1 MNNDHSLYWNFGCFV
16 LSVLYTLFDVTIVS
30 LERFF
35 FPPSISMQR
44 DLTVVLPKPRRRLS
58 ISQDVISALVNNM
71 HYLSMVP
78 AILRCSKF
86 SLGSEIGCFPLYY
99 PLRRR
104 SDFYI
109 MAMSDIS
116 LLSLSFRSA
125 ILLLLYSI
133 CKYVYR
139 LTLHPLSKFP
149 GPKWAAVSNL
159 YGGYFDLVT
168 DQSYVEKI
176 RKLHEQYGPIVRAW
190 PNQLHIYD
198 MDAFNQIFKIG
209 TKFDK
214 DLSFYTN
221 PALPGTLLN
230 IPDTKSAMAR
240 KSMYS
245 PAFSKEAIRRA
256 ETSIHS
262 TLSKFL
268 NILQEAAQE
277 TKVVDLSMGF
287 RCLTADTSMNF
298 IYQDPLGVLDSPNF
312 QAPFIRAMEEFGRNS
327 QYVFYFPKVFGT
339 IARFMEMMPT
349 RFVEKFMEPL
359 ALTQWCVSVCRKR
372 IVDLQTRSGSG
383 HPPTMFDAALNPD
396 TEKGHFTPST
406 TELTSDAFLMLLAGT
421 DTTAASLT
429 VAVFGVLSNPHFMNK
444 LRAELRGAMPTV
456 TATADWASLEKLP
469 YLSKRGVVKES
480 FRMSYGAPGRL
491 PRVVPSTGAIFCG
504 QSIPPGTVV
513 SCSNYLFNNN
523 PAVFTDPFTFSPE
536 RWLATDVTELE
547 KNMTS
552 FSRGSRSCPGMNL
565 AYAELYL
572 VVAHLFRLF
581 DMELFETSEWDME
594 WKDFFTTVF
603 RGHLKVKVGVAKD

>member
-1 MNNDHSLYWNFGCFV
+1 
-16 LSVLYTLFDVTIVS
+16 
-30 LERFF
+30 
-35 FPPSISMQR
+35 
-44 DLTVVLPKPRRRLS
+44 
-58 ISQDVISALVNNM
+58 
-71 HYLSMVP
+71 MVP
-78 AILRCSKF
+78 AILHCRIFPLDSGSRCF
-86 SLGSEIGCFPLYY
+86 SLYY

-104 SDFYI
+104 SGYCI
-109 MAMSDIS
+109 MAMGDIS
-116 LLSLSFRSA
+116 LLSLSLRSV
-125 ILLLLYSI
+125 ILLFVYSI

-149 GPKWAAVSNL
+149 GPKYAAVSNL

-245 PAFSKEAIRRA
+245 PVFSKEAVRRA

-327 QYVFYFPKVFGT
+327 QYIFYFPKVFRT
-339 IARFMEMMPT
+339 IARAMEMMPT
-349 RFVEKFMEPL
+349 KFVEKYMEPL
-359 ALTQWCVSVCRKR
+359 ALTQWCVSVSSNISCYLLPSRLIRGIQVCRKR

-421 DTTAASLT
+421 DTTAAALT
-429 VAVFGVLSNPHFMNK
+429 VAVFGVLRNPHSMNK
-444 LRAELRGAMPTV
+444 LTAELRGAMPTA
-456 TATADWASLEKLP
+456 TTTADWASLEKLP
-469 YLSKRGVVKES
+469 YLVSQLQDTMSANGSNNRVKARCREGEL
-480 FRMSYGAPGRL
+480 SYVLRC
-491 PRVVPSTGAIFCG
+491 TG
-504 QSIPPGTVV
+504 PLT
-513 SCSNYLFNNN
+513 
-523 PAVFTDPFTFSPE
+523 
-536 RWLATDVTELE
+536 
-547 KNMTS
+547 
-552 FSRGSRSCPGMNL
+552 
-565 AYAELYL
+565 
-572 VVAHLFRLF
+572 
-581 DMELFETSEWDME
+581 
-594 WKDFFTTVF
+594 
-603 RGHLKVKVGVAKD
+603 